1 MSLLRRMFCTAAVL
15 LLGETVAAQEPEY
28 YPYEPEPEERA
39 VVPLPDSALFYRAV
53 QSADDLFGR
62 TTDYEFSFVRACRR
76 GLGYESERAYVNGV
90 EVSWRY
96 FTALRALGADERNL
110 AGLRMTEGLAGFVN
124 GLRSFR
130 LGDSEPLP
138 AGRAAAGFTGRSYLA
153 ALKGNY
159 VGLAW
164 RGWDCS
170 VAVDGRTGRD
180 LLVEGVFTH
189 ALTVALHATRRWGD
203 DNRLTLFAVG
213 SPSMRGLRSLSTE
226 EAFELTGDRLYNP
239 AWGMQD
245 GKVRNAHIRREF
257 LPLIGVSW
265 RRSLTTATRFEA
277 TAAALVGYS
286 KYSTLGWYDA
296 RTPVP
301 DNYRNLPSYT
311 GDRDTDEAWRRGD
324 VRYTQIDWD
333 ELWVENRMAGGEA
346 VYAVEDHVERPCD
359 TQLRASFTTLAGERL
374 TLVYGVSLRYRSTRC
389 YKRMRDLLG
398 ASWLTDID
406 QYLVDDDTYGNL
418 LQNDLRRPDRRV
430 GRGDRFGYDYAL
442 REREAGA
449 SVQALYRADRFRFDA
464 GVVVRDAVV
473 SRFGHYEKEL
483 FPGAGSYGR
492 SARLR
497 FTPYLFKFSAGW
509 SFSPGSYLG
518 ASVMAAAE
526 TPGAEHLFVQPQYN
540 NRTADG
546 VRTRK
551 FRAAEVEYVRTT
563 RRFDLRVAAFAW
575 LSTDG
580 AETRRYYDDLAGLY
594 CDLVATGIGLRGVG
608 VEAAA
613 EVRLAYRWR
622 LSLAGSAGCYDHV
635 RDPRLTILSD
645 ADNRPVEIGALSRM
659 GGLHVGN
666 APQAE
671 AFAELRHFARHG
683 WGFGVSAAYAGLRY
697 AEPAF
702 LRRTDRIAH
711 QAASSPEAFE
721 LFTAQE
727 RLDDAFTLGASV
739 YKTFYVGDSR
749 LTLSLMLRNLLNDRD
764 TVYAAY
770 ESLRVRRTR
779 SGDFYSY
786 APFETR
792 RSYAYPRSFYLSVS
806 YRF

>member
-1 MSLLRRMFCTAAVL
+1 MRLCRRVVCAAALLVGGFA
-15 LLGETVAAQEPEY
+15 AAQEPEY
-28 YPYEPEPEERA
+28 YPYEPEPEERI

-62 TTDYEFSFVRACRR
+62 TTDYEFSFVRARRR
-76 GLGYESERAYVNGV
+76 GLDYECERGYVNGA
-90 EVSWRY
+90 EVPWRY
-96 FTALRALGADERNL
+96 FTPLRTLGADERL
-110 AGLRMTEGLAGFVN
+110 FAGLRMADGETGFIN
-124 GLRSFR
+124 GMR
-130 LGDSEPLP
+130 LFSLGESEPLP
-138 AGRAAAGFTGRSYLA
+138 AGRAAAGFAGRSYLT
-153 ALKGNY
+153 ALKGSY
-159 VGLAW
+159 VGFV
-164 RGWDCS
+164 RKGWEYS
-170 VAVDGRTGRD
+170 AAVDGRTGRD
-180 LLVEGVFTH
+180 LQIEGVFTH
-189 ALTVALHATRRWGD
+189 AVTAAFHATRRRGD
-203 DNRLTLFAVG
+203 DRRTTLFVVV
-213 SPSMRGLRSLSTE
+213 PLSMRGLRSLSTE
-226 EAFELTGDRLYNP
+226 ETFELTGDRLYNP
-239 AWGMQD
+239 AWGLQD

-257 LPLIGVSW
+257 LPLAG
-265 RRSLTTATRFEA
+265 ATWYGRL
-277 TAAALVGYS
+277 TAATTFGATVAAVAGYS

-301 DNYRNLPSYT
+301 DNYRYLPSYT
-311 GDRDTDEAWRRGD
+311 GDRETDEAWRGGD

-333 ELWVENRMAGGEA
+333 ELWAENRMAGGEA
-346 VYAVEDHVERPCD
+346 VYALEDRVERSGD
-359 TQLRASFTTLAGERL
+359 LQLKALFTTVAGSRL
-374 TLVYGVSLRYRSTRC
+374 TLHYGMMLRGRSSRN

-406 QYLVDDDTYGNL
+406 QFLIDDDTYGNL
-418 LQNDLRRPDRRV
+418 LQNDLRHPDRRI

-442 REREAGA
+442 REREAGVGA
-449 SVQALYRADRFRFDA
+449 QLLYRADRFRFDA
-464 GVVVRDAVV
+464 GVGVGEASVCR
-473 SRFGHYEKEL
+473 RGFYEKEL
-483 FPGAGSYGR
+483 FPGNGSYGR
-492 SARLR
+492 SRRLR

-509 SFSPGSYLG
+509 AFSPGSYLG
-518 ASVMAAAE
+518 ASVAATASLPDAE
-526 TPGAEHLFVQPQYN
+526 DLFVQPQYN

-551 FRAAEVEYVRTT
+551 FRAAEVEYVRTE
-563 RRFDLRVAAFAW
+563 RRFDLRIAAFAW

-594 CDLVATGIGLRGVG
+594 CDLAVTGIGMRGLG
-608 VEAAA
+608 IEAAA
-613 EVRLAYRWR
+613 EVRIAYRWR
-622 LSLAGSAGCYDHV
+622 LSLAVAAGRYDHV

-645 ADNRPVEIGALSRM
+645 RDNAPVEEDAVSRM
-659 GGLHVGN
+659 GGCRVGN

-671 AFAELRHFARHG
+671 AFAELRHFAPHG

-711 QAASSPEAFE
+711 QAAQSPEAFD

-727 RLDDAFTLGASV
+727 RLDDAFTLGASF
-739 YKTFYVGDSR
+739 YKTFYFGASR
-749 LTLSLMLRNLLNDRD
+749 LTLSLMLHNLLNDRD

-779 SGDFYSY
+779 NGDFYSY

-792 RSYAYPRSFYLSVS
+792 RSYAYPRSIYLSVS